1 MRVNWVLTALLAAL
15 FIPFV
20 IAIVGVTFFTL
31 KNKVHTKAASSQD
44 TFATSPGA
52 KTSVSEHPLVEIS
65 RIISNGDAK
74 VIVDITECVTDSRAY
89 YLKHHDDY
97 YERGI
102 GEVEWADDE
111 GTSFTVLDWGEE
123 NEVCWWGLVDALQ
136 RGKYAW
142 EIDWKGET
150 EDTLGILQCVAD
162 QSGFKV
168 VMNDLAV
175 QGDRAKTQPLEPV
188 LHDIAKLLA
197 EKDIALGMI
206 DIGSDSYVLFLTRPP
221 QKQKLAELAQSLKRR
236 ITFEFAKELTWNT

>member
-1 MRVNWVLTALLAAL
+1 MRVNWVLAAL

-20 IAIVGVTFFTL
+20 IAIVVVTFFTL
-31 KNKVHTKAASSQD
+31 KNKVHTKTASGQD
-44 TFATSPGA
+44 TFAASPGA
-52 KTSVSEHPLVEIS
+52 KTSASEHPLVEIAH
-65 RIISNGDAK
+65 IISNDDAK
-74 VIVDITECVTDSRAY
+74 VIHDITECVTDSRAY

-97 YERGI
+97 DARGI
-102 GEVEWADDE
+102 ER
-111 GTSFTVLDWGEE
+111 TSFTILDWEGES
-123 NEVCWWGLVDALQ
+123 EVYWLGLVDALQ

-221 QKQKLAELAQSLKRR
+221 QKRKLAELAQSLKRR